1 MAPIISTSLSQQCTE
16 HCNVDRELR
25 SKKEKRFFNLFSD
38 IFFPPRPIKSGGRR
52 TAGGARL
59 PLISSW
65 PSRADGVQD
74 STPESLELLPLGTAS
89 SSSGALTPETA
100 RVSEFAP
107 QLPELGLGP
116 AFGIDFDAVP
126 GWGKVSALSG
136 VSLGKRFE
144 LRPND
149 HWRQSL
155 DTANSGCMSP
165 LPPQIL
171 CRK

>member
-1 MAPIISTSLSQQCTE
+1 MAPIISS
-16 HCNVDRELR
+16 NVDHELR
-25 SKKEKRFFNLFSD
+25 SKKEKRFFNLLSD

-59 PLISSW
+59 PFVSSW
-65 PSRADGVQD
+65 PSRADGSQD
-74 STPESLELLPLGTAS
+74 SESLELLPLGTAS
-89 SSSGALTPETA
+89 SSSAVLAPETA
-100 RVSEFAP
+100 RISEFAP

-155 DTANSGCMSP
+155 DTANNGCMSP
-165 LPPQIL
+165 LPPRISY
-171 CRK
+171 RK